1 MTARSSEASCAG
13 EASNPQLIIAASPI
27 ATSHPASG
35 MIGLSAGMHPV
46 AGRWSAPLHALISN
60 DGSITSGSTP
70 GRSMKGLCPSHS
82 FVAMQKSFHD
92 AGNEFLDG
100 LTRLFGIDQPQ
111 STKGK
116 EFATLRARDNWYA
129 FVGAYDYLKEH
140 NLLDQATF
148 TQGEAHGLSMKKMD
162 ELLGDEG
169 WQNVIDEYFKL
180 KKEHVEILINAFV
193 EPDKYQTRNGKNLR
207 DEFLDQIEQHH
218 RRFQENHE

>member
-1 MTARSSEASCAG
+1 MRLLLAPDAADRSGFGRTRAMTARSSEASCAG

-100 LTRLFGIDQPQ
+100 LVRKSRTFPSGLMLYALCWRITCFL
-111 STKGK
+111 S
-116 EFATLRARDNWYA
+116 LR
-129 FVGAYDYLKEH
+129 
-140 NLLDQATF
+140 
-148 TQGEAHGLSMKKMD
+148 
-162 ELLGDEG
+162 EL
-169 WQNVIDEYFKL
+169 QR
-180 KKEHVEILINAFV
+180 
-193 EPDKYQTRNGKNLR
+193 KYTP
-207 DEFLDQIEQHH
+207 
-218 RRFQENHE
+218 